1 MASCRNQRTI
11 LPACGAGIGRW
22 AHRRFASPS
31 LHPVRHIWL
40 FFLLSLILPFMVQYR
55 NTLLRR
61 SKMNGTKWA
70 PARVTPFTIGTLM
83 FLHNRLFDHRAMTF
97 LRLHIFQISA
107 YTNRAFGNCFNF
119 NEIRSD
125 LSLFYRISWS
135 SFVGGL
141 VKYESNWNCAP
152 DRRLCYNK
160 AKNNRRVN
168 SAYYCL
174 FSPFSQC
181 FIQSFLGTPS

>member
-1 MASCRNQRTI
+1 MQSRD
-11 LPACGAGIGRW
+11 W
-22 AHRRFASPS
+22 ALGTPTFCVSLSPS
-31 LHPVRHIWL
+31 SAAHMVV
-40 FFLLSLILPFMVQYR
+40 FLLSLILPFMVQYR

-125 LSLFYRISWS
+125 LTLFYRISWS

-141 VKYESNWNCAP
+141 VNMKATGIV
-152 DRRLCYNK
+152 RRIDDCVIIRPK
-160 AKNNRRVN
+160 
-168 SAYYCL
+168 
-174 FSPFSQC
+174 
-181 FIQSFLGTPS
+181 IIGG